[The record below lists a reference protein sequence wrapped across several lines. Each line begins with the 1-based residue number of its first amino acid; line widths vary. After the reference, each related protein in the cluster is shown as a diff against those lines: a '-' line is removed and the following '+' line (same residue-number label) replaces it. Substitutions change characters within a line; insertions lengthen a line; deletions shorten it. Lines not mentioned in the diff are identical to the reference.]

1 MLKNVKDTLVALF
14 FYTTGGTCFIL
25 WALTIILI
33 SVFHTGALFEWA
45 LKTMSKTV
53 LFCCGIRVSSEGA
66 ENIDPTKQYV
76 VMMNHVNIFD
86 PFVAYSRYPGKGRGV
101 EEESHFKMPLYG
113 WLVKRIGMI
122 PINRKSGIKAMN
134 GLRKAADLIR
144 QRKDFSVAILPE
156 GTRTRSGKL
165 GNFKKGGFLLAM
177 EAGLEIVPMIQV
189 GAYEIKQQPN
199 WKIRPGKIRFIIEKP
214 ISTREYTKDSV
225 ELLIKKT
232 RDVFLEYLD

>member
-1 MLKNVKDTLVALF
+1 MLKNVKDTLVALV

-25 WALTIILI
+25 WAFIIILI
-33 SVFHTGALFEWA
+33 SVFHTGVLFDWA

-53 LFCCGIRVSSEGA
+53 LFCCGIRVSSEGE
-66 ENIDPTKQYV
+66 ENIDPTKQYI

-86 PFVAYSRYPGKGRGV
+86 LFVAYSRYPGKGRGV

-144 QRKDFSVAILPE
+144 KRKDFSVAILPE

-189 GAYEIKQQPN
+189 GAYEIKKQPN

-214 ISTREYTKDSV
+214 ISTREYTKDNV
-225 ELLIKKT
+225 DLLINKT